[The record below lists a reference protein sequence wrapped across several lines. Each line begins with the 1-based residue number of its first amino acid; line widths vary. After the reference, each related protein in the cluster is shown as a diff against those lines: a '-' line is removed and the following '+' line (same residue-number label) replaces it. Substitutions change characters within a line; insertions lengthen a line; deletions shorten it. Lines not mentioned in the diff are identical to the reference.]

1 MSKKRGVRGKKE
13 DESGG
18 EAGEISGARE
28 VREEKGESKEGN
40 KVRDVVYRK
49 MV

>member
-1 MSKKRGVRGKKE
+1 MGEKSIKE
-13 DESGG
+13 R
-18 EAGEISGARE
+18 RE
-28 VREEKGESKEGN
+28 CEEKEGN